1 MANYVQLGTGEWISK
16 EECEKLI
23 QDFADSVE
31 EDFDELFPDGIK

>member
-1 MANYVQLGTGEWISK
+1 MKNYVQLGTGEWITK

-23 QDFADSVE
+23 QDFVDSVE